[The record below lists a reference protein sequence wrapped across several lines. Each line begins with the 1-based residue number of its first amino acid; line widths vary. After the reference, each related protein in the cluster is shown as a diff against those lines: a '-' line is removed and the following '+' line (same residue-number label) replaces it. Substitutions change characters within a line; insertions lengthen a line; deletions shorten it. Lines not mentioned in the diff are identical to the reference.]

1 VDGLVIVFLYLYDK
15 FDMILKSYTMRY
27 LVLSD
32 IHSNI
37 EALTAAVRKARD
49 AGYDRALCCGDVVGY
64 GPNPA
69 EVMDLL
75 DELQTTTIRGNHDR
89 VISGLDEPT
98 HFNVAARQAV
108 EWTRDKLPESYRQRL
123 AALTVGPL
131 EVTENARLVHGSA
144 RDEDEYVVTQ
154 NDAVVNLA
162 PSGPSLTFFGH
173 THEPLLFTRTL
184 KWSPTYEPD
193 GSARLR
199 IPADKVLVNPGSVGQ
214 PRDGDSRASFVIY
227 DDKES
232 LLEFYRAEYP
242 VETTQA
248 RMRDAKLPEFL
259 VTRLAY
265 GR

>member
-1 VDGLVIVFLYLYDK
+1 
-15 FDMILKSYTMRY
+15 MRY
-27 LVLSD
+27 FVLSD

-37 EALTAAVRKARD
+37 EALTATVRKAKEI
-49 AGYDRALCCGDVVGY
+49 GYDRALCCGDLVGY

-75 DELQTTTIRGNHDR
+75 DELGTTTIRGNHDR

-108 EWTRDKLPESYRQRL
+108 EWTREHLTQPYRQRL
-123 AALTVGPL
+123 AELTVGPL
-131 EVTENARLVHGSA
+131 PVTDKAQLVHGSA

-154 NDAVVNLA
+154 NDAVVSLA
-162 PSGPSLTFFGH
+162 VIHPSITFFGH
-173 THEPLLFTRTL
+173 THEPLVFTRTIR
-184 KWSPTYEPD
+184 WSPDYEAD

-199 IPADKVLVNPGSVGQ
+199 LPSDKVLVNPGSVGQ
-214 PRDGDSRASFVIY
+214 PRDGDPRASFLIW
-227 DDKES
+227 DDHES
-232 LLEFYRAEYP
+232 TLEFFRVEYP
-242 VETTQA
+242 VATTQA

-259 VTRLAY
+259 VTRLAF

>member
-1 VDGLVIVFLYLYDK
+1 
-15 FDMILKSYTMRY
+15 MRY

-37 EALTAAVRKARD
+37 EALTACVRRAKEM
-49 AGYDRALCCGDVVGY
+49 GYDRALCCGDLVGY

-75 DELQTTTIRGNHDR
+75 DEIGTTTIRGNHDR
-89 VISGLDEPT
+89 VVSGLDEPT

-108 EWTRDKLPESYRQRL
+108 EWTRERLPQSYRQRL
-123 AALTVGPL
+123 AELTVGPL
-131 EVTENARLVHGSA
+131 PITEKGQLVHGSA

-162 PSGPSLTFFGH
+162 GTGSSLTFFGH
-173 THEPLLFTRTL
+173 THEPLVFTRTIR
-184 KWSPTYEPD
+184 WSPSYEPD

-199 IPADKVLVNPGSVGQ
+199 LPADKVLVNPGSVGQ
-214 PRDGDSRASFVIY
+214 PRDGDPRASFLIW
-227 DDKES
+227 DDHES
-232 LLEFYRAEYP
+232 TLEFYRAEYP
-242 VETTQA
+242 LETTQA
-248 RMRDAKLPEFL
+248 RMRDSKLPEFL
-259 VTRLAY
+259 VTRLAF

>member
-1 VDGLVIVFLYLYDK
+1 
-15 FDMILKSYTMRY
+15 MRY

-37 EALTAAVRKARD
+37 EALTAAVRKAKD
-49 AGYDRALCCGDVVGY
+49 IGYDRALCCGDLVGY

-75 DELQTTTIRGNHDR
+75 DELGTTTIRGNHDR

-108 EWTRDKLPESYRQRL
+108 EWTREHLPQPYRQRL
-123 AALTVGPL
+123 AELTVGPL
-131 EVTENARLVHGSA
+131 PITDKAQLVHGSA

-154 NDAVVNLA
+154 NDAVVSLA
-162 PSGPSLTFFGH
+162 FINPSITFFGH
-173 THEPLLFTRTL
+173 THEPLVFTRTIR
-184 KWSPTYEPD
+184 WTPDYEPD

-199 IPADKVLVNPGSVGQ
+199 LPSDKVLVNPGSVGQ
-214 PRDGDSRASFVIY
+214 PRDGDPRASFIIW
-227 DDKES
+227 DDHES
-232 LLEFYRAEYP
+232 TLEFYRAEYP

-259 VTRLAY
+259 VTRLAF